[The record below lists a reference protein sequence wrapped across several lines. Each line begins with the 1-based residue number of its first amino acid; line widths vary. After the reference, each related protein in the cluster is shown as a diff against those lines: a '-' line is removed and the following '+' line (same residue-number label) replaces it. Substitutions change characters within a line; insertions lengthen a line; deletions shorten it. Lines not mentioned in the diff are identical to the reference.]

1 MVKMLILALLVPA
14 VAFGQLELPEG
25 PVRMLALGDSYT
37 IGQSVSNS
45 ARWPVQLGDSL
56 EVRGYN
62 MDTVRI
68 IATTGW
74 RTDNLLNAIKGKR
87 LEELNYNLVSV
98 LIGVNNQ
105 YQGRPFIQYAGEF
118 PALLDSAVRYAGGH
132 REHVF
137 VVSIPDYAY
146 TPFGQQSSNPSQI
159 SIELDQYNAYS
170 RGVADSMHIAFFDI
184 TSISRLGLQQP
195 LLVAGDGLH
204 PSGLQYT
211 AWVKLMLAYIDQESI
226 SNSAADTDVLP
237 GVMIRPNPTSGSFAL
252 MIPETYLQQSSC
264 TLQIYDLSGILLNER
279 LISQESTA
287 LSLAAYPDGCYI
299 AKVSCGDKSSIR
311 KIIKQ

>member
-1 MVKMLILALLVPA
+1 MVKMLLLALLIPA
-14 VAFGQLELPEG
+14 AAFGQLQLPEG
-25 PVRMLALGDSYT
+25 PVRLLALGDSYT
-37 IGQSVSNS
+37 IGQGVNIA

-74 RTDNLLNAIKGKR
+74 RTDNLLNAIKGKH
-87 LEELNYNLVSV
+87 LDDLNYNLVSV

-159 SIELDQYNAYS
+159 SIELDQYNAYN
-170 RGVADSMHIAFFDI
+170 RGVADSMHIAYFDI
-184 TSISRLGLQQP
+184 TPISRLGLQQP

-211 AWVKLMLAYIDQESI
+211 EWVRLMLAYIDQQST
-226 SNSAADTDVLP
+226 SYSAEDTDMLP
-237 GVMIRPNPTSGSFAL
+237 GVLIQPNPTSGSFAL
-252 MIPETYLQQSSC
+252 MVPKAYLQQSTC
-264 TLQIYDLSGILLNER
+264 TFQIYDLSGNPLSER
-279 LISQESTA
+279 LISQEYSA

-299 AKVSCGDKSSIR
+299 VKVSCGDKSAIR
-311 KIIKQ
+311 RIIKQ